1 MSGYKRKQP
10 TKLTGTL
17 PEIMRD
23 KGWERKLDQH
33 RVFVD
38 WERLVDSDIS
48 SHARP
53 LKVVRDVLWLEVEN
67 SAWMQQLQFRKIEL
81 LEIMNE
87 YLDVSKFS
95 DVRFCLEEK
104 TKEVRKEKEYKVR
117 FVPPASDQIE
127 KFEKQVSFIEDEKT
141 RDALIRY
148 WYLSQS
154 CQREKT

>member
-1 MSGYKRKQP
+1 MGGYKRKQP
-10 TKLTGTL
+10 TNLTGTL

-38 WERLVDSDIS
+38 WERLVDNEVALR
-48 SHARP
+48 ARP

-81 LEIMNE
+81 LETMNE
-87 YLDVSKFS
+87 YLQLSRFS
-95 DVRFCLEEK
+95 DLKFCVEEK
-104 TKEVRKEKEYKVR
+104 KKATRKEKEHKVR
-117 FVPPASDQIE
+117 FVPPPLEQIE
-127 KFEKQVSFIEDEKT
+127 KFEKQVSFIEDERT
-141 RDALIRY
+141 RDALIRF

-154 CQREKT
+154 CQRE

>member
-10 TKLTGTL
+10 TNLTGTL

-38 WERLVDSDIS
+38 WERLVDKEIASR
-48 SHARP
+48 ARP

-81 LEIMNE
+81 LETMNE
-87 YLDVSKFS
+87 YLQLSRFS
-95 DVRFCLEEK
+95 DLRFCVEEK
-104 TKEVRKEKEYKVR
+104 KKEVRKEKEHKVR
-117 FVPPASDQIE
+117 FVPPPTEQIE
-127 KFEKQVSFIEDEKT
+127 KFEKQVSFIEDERT
-141 RDALIRY
+141 RDALIRF

-154 CQREKT
+154 CQRE

>member
-10 TKLTGTL
+10 TNLTGTL

-23 KGWERKLDQH
+23 KGWELKLDQH

-38 WERLVDSDIS
+38 WERLVDKEIASR
-48 SHARP
+48 ARP

-81 LEIMNE
+81 LETMNE
-87 YLDVSKFS
+87 YLQLARFS
-95 DVRFCLEEK
+95 DLRFCVEEK
-104 TKEVRKEKEYKVR
+104 KKTVRKEKKHRVR
-117 FVPPASDQIE
+117 FVPPPSEQIE
-127 KFEKQVSFIEDEKT
+127 KFEKQVSFIEDQKT
-141 RDALIRY
+141 RDALIRF

-154 CQREKT
+154 CQRE